1 MTGSKKMAAYVYM
14 MANKKGGVL
23 YVGVTSDLVKRI
35 SEHRQGVT
43 KGFTSKYNVHMLV
56 YYEIYEEMAEAILRE
71 KRMKKLLRFQKIALI
86 EKTNSEWDDLYAA
99 ITA

>member
-86 EKTNSEWDDLYAA
+86 EKTNSEWVDLYAA